1 MFKKQALVW
10 LSVILFVCL
19 IFTFAA
25 CDAQTYTVTYDKG
38 DNAATGTA
46 PETKNYGEGDE
57 VTVADNPF
65 SLDGYVFDG
74 WKQEGRDKVYQP
86 QDSFDMPAN
95 DVKFVAQW
103 AKAWEGHKLV
113 TVADVLAQIPDEA
126 TDEIDYKYYIDGT
139 VKSIDNSSFGQMT
152 LEDETG
158 TISVYGT
165 QSADGSL
172 RYDAMDEK
180 PVAGDYVVLFI
191 QNIKNHLGK
200 TKEINRAWIV
210 HFEKPSTPSFDINDY
225 TEANVSTARD
235 KAVGDKVLVE
245 GVVARIT
252 YAYGLKPNGFFLV
265 DGTDSIYVFD
275 SQVAPQVKIGDRVK
289 IAGERDNWILDDEK
303 ANAAKFG
310 YTGCIQLADAHLVEK
325 VAAGQD
331 VDYTWVTETTV
342 KKIMDT
348 PVSEN
353 ITTTIYKVNALVKKA
368 EGTGFINY
376 YFDDI
381 DGKTGSYAYTQ
392 CNGND
397 YAWLEEF
404 DGKICTVYLSAINA
418 KSAATGCVWRFV
430 PIQVADEGYSFNE
443 ENAPQFALDYYA
455 VDQFEKVY
463 RSDPAL
469 EVVTSVSSELLGFE
483 NVTLSYVSDNETSVR
498 FDTADGKT
506 IMHTGEVGSAQ
517 VTITAEYKTYRATDT
532 VTVTVEEKPEYNA
545 VTVAEAIA
553 STAGAEV
560 TVKGIVGPSLVNQV
574 GFYLIDDTGAIAVK
588 TTAEE
593 MATVSLGDEV
603 TLKGTRTNYS
613 DSKTQIC
620 LLDSTVL
627 LNEYGEH
634 DYSTA
639 TFVEGKTLAEIVA
652 SGQSAD
658 CTTKIYVVEV
668 EIKLVEAT
676 YSSTIYVK
684 DGDTELR
691 LYTGKASQY
700 SFLYPYNGQ
709 RVTVELALCNW
720 NGKQYVGA
728 VLSATDSD
736 GQKTVN
742 QFNFTK

>member
-25 CDAQTYTVTYDKG
+25 CDADTHTVTYDKG
-38 DNAATGTA
+38 NNAATGTA
-46 PETKNYGEGDE
+46 PETKKYGEGDK
-57 VTVADNPF
+57 VTAADNPY

-74 WKQEGRDKVYQP
+74 WKLEGSDKVYQP
-86 QDSFDMPAN
+86 QDQFDMPAG
-95 DVKFVAQW
+95 DVKLVAQW

-113 TVADVLAQIPDEA
+113 SVADVLAQIPDEA
-126 TDEIDYKYYIDGT
+126 TDEIDYKYCIDGT
-139 VKSIDNSSFGQMT
+139 VKSIDNATFGQMT

-158 TISVYGT
+158 AISVYGT

-200 TKEINRAWIV
+200 TKEINNAWIV
-210 HFEKPSTPSFDINDY
+210 HFEKPAAPSFDINDY
-225 TEANVSTARD
+225 TEVNVSTARG
-235 KAVGDKVLVE
+235 KSVGDKVLVE

-252 YAYGLKPNGFFLV
+252 YANGKKPNGFFLV
-265 DGTDSIYVFD
+265 DNTESIYVFD
-275 SQVAPQVKIGDRVK
+275 SQIAPQVNIGDRVK
-289 IAGERDNWILDDEK
+289 IAGARDNWILDTEK
-303 ANAAKFG
+303 TNAAKFG
-310 YTGCIQLADAHLVEK
+310 YTGCIQLTDAHLVEK
-325 VAAGQD
+325 VSTGQA

-342 KKIMDT
+342 KEIMDT
-348 PVSEN
+348 PASEN
-353 ITTTIYKVNALVKKA
+353 ITTTIYKVNALVKKV

-392 CNGND
+392 CNGSD
-397 YAWLEEF
+397 FDWLDEF

-418 KSAATGCVWRFV
+418 KSSATGCLWRFV
-430 PIQVADEGYSFNE
+430 PIQVAYESYSFNE

-455 VDQFEKVY
+455 VDQFETVY

-469 EVVTSVSSELLGFE
+469 EVITSVGSELLGFE
-483 NVTLSYVSDNETSVR
+483 NVTLSYASDNEASVR

-506 IMHTGEVGSAQ
+506 VMHTGEAGSAQ
-517 VTITAEYKTYRATDT
+517 ITITAEYKTYRATEK

-553 STAGAEV
+553 STVDTEV
-560 TVKGIVGPSLVNQV
+560 TVKGIVGPSLVNKV
-574 GFYLIDDTGAIAVK
+574 GFYLIDDTGVIAVE

-603 TLKGTRTNYS
+603 TIKGTRTNNNA
-613 DSKTQIC
+613 TQIC

-634 DYSTA
+634 EYSTA
-639 TFVEGKTLAEIVA
+639 TFIEGKTLAEVVA
-652 SGQSAD
+652 LGQTVD
-658 CTTKIYVVEV
+658 CTTKVYVVEV
-668 EIKLVEAT
+668 EIKLVESKYYAN
-676 YSSTIYVK
+676 IYVT

-691 LYTGKASQY
+691 LYCSGVGQY
-700 SFLYPYNGQ
+700 GFLKPYDGQ
-709 RVTVELALCNW
+709 RVTVELVMCNW
-720 NGKQYVGA
+720 NGKNYVGA
-728 VLSATDSD
+728 VLSVTDSD
-736 GQKTVN
+736 EQKTVN
-742 QFNFTK
+742 QLNFNK